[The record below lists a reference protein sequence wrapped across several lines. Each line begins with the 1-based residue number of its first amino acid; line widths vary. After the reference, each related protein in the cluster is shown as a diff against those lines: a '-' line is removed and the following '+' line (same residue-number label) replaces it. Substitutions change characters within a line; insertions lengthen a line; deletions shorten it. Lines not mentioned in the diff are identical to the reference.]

1 MICGIYKIT
10 NRINGHYYIGQS
22 VDIKSRLREHK
33 HSGLCVTNKDHYTPI
48 HSAIFKYGWES
59 FEVEIL
65 EECPRE
71 KLDTQEKYW
80 IEQLSAT
87 KNGNYNILLGGQ
99 DRMKFD
105 NKPVELYDLEGHY
118 VRTIESATKVAE
130 ELEVSKGTIY
140 QVLHKQRPTCKN
152 YQMKYA
158 EDKETKIQK
167 FISRQGGSISV
178 NQIHPITNEIL
189 ATYSSAAEASRITGA
204 DSSAII
210 KVCKGKLKT
219 TKGYKWSYAE
229 DNK

>member
-118 VRTIESATKVAE
+118 VRTVESATKVAE

-189 ATYSSAAEASRITGA
+189 ATYSSAAEASRITRA

-219 TKGYKWSYAE
+219 TKGYKWTYAE
-229 DNK
+229 GNI

>member
-33 HSGLCVTNKDHYTPI
+33 HSGLCVTNKDHCAPI

-59 FEVEIL
+59 FEIEVL

-118 VRTIESATKVAE
+118 IRTVESATKVAE
-130 ELEVSKGTIY
+130 ELGVSRGTIY
-140 QVLHKQRPTCKN
+140 QVLYKQRPTCKN

-158 EDKETKIQK
+158 EDKETQIQK
-167 FISRQGGSISV
+167 FVSRQGGSISV
-178 NQIHPITNEIL
+178 NQVHPITNEIL
-189 ATYSSAAEASRITGA
+189 ATYNSAAEASRITGA

-219 TKGYKWSYAE
+219 TKGYKWTYAE
-229 DNK
+229 GNK